1 MVPIWWRDK
10 EDLVKKLQ
18 QLDWITR
25 NCRCWSRPGEGSQP
39 EIPPVHSINAY
50 IPEMVYRLWKDM
62 EYQRICQYSPNLYCK
77 ILKIRIVFYK
87 YFYILSWMML
97 AFLCLG
103 SQYSICSFGKLM
115 KYKGLSAKCNYNFL
129 PLQWNLSSNFSL
141 FFFPHN
147 LGHLTYGQFAT
158 FFIPSVLHSCSMY
171 NISKYWSDI
180 IFSEKNMILF
190 ELKEV

>member
-115 KYKGLSAKCNYNFL
+115 KYKSLSAKCNYNFL
-129 PLQWNLSSNFSL
+129 PLQWNLSS
-141 FFFPHN
+141 
-147 LGHLTYGQFAT
+147 
-158 FFIPSVLHSCSMY
+158 
-171 NISKYWSDI
+171 
-180 IFSEKNMILF
+180 ILF
-190 ELKEV
+190 PIFLSTQSRTFDIRTICPFFHPFGAPFMFNVQHLKILVWHNFQREKYDFIWA

>member
-39 EIPPVHSINAY
+39 EIPPVHSINVY

-115 KYKGLSAKCNYNFL
+115 KYKCLSAKCNYNFL
-129 PLQWNLSSNFSL
+129 PLQWNLSS
-141 FFFPHN
+141 
-147 LGHLTYGQFAT
+147 
-158 FFIPSVLHSCSMY
+158 
-171 NISKYWSDI
+171 
-180 IFSEKNMILF
+180 ILF
-190 ELKEV
+190 PIFLSTQSRTFDIWTICHFFHPFGAPFMFNVQHLKILVWHNFQREKYDFIWA